1 MVGKFTL
8 GKTNSR
14 GIRLL
19 EFATKHNF
27 TLANTLHPKKDSR
40 KATWHSP
47 NGHTHNQIDFILTPQ
62 RFKSSIHKSSTR
74 SYPGA
79 VINSDHDLVLCNM
92 RLKLRSQNMK
102 KSNRIRF
109 DLEKP
114 YNTHTGN
121 EYKDELEAKLKNIN
135 IDELSTDNVQIS
147 KSITD
152 IYIAQNI

>member
-1 MVGKFTL
+1 MV
-8 GKTNSR
+8 
-14 GIRLL
+14 RLIQEAL
-19 EFATKHNF
+19 DFSN
-27 TLANTLHPKKDSR
+27 LLPSIILHLLILIHPQKDSR

-79 VINSDHDLVLCNM
+79 VINSDQYLVICNM

-102 KSNRIRF
+102 KSNRIWF
-109 DLEKP
+109 DLEKLK
-114 YNTHTGN
+114 NTHTSN

-135 IDELSTDNVQIS
+135 IDELSTDKLIY
-147 KSITD
+147 KS
-152 IYIAQNI
+152 QSQ